1 MGEALNGL
9 KRTMM
14 CGEPREINVGEKI
27 TLMGWVQ
34 RNRKLGGL
42 QFIDLRDRT
51 GIMQIVF
58 GEEINAESFEKAK
71 AVRPEYCIAVTGEVV
86 LREAPN
92 TAMETGMVELKCESI
107 KVLSES
113 ETPPIYIKEG
123 LDAAENIR
131 LKYRYLDLRRP
142 DMQKIFMIRNRATK
156 AVRDYL
162 DNNGFLEVETP
173 ILNKSTP
180 EGARDYLVPSRNYPG
195 MFYALPQSPQIFKQ
209 LLMVSGFDK
218 YYQVA
223 KCFRDEDLR
232 ANRQPEFTQI
242 DLEMSFVEQDDV
254 MALNEGLIAHVFK
267 EVLGHEVKLP
277 IKRMPFKEAM
287 EKYGSDKPDLRFGM
301 EITDITDCVKGMDF
315 VVFKSALEMGG
326 SVRALCL
333 KGGADLGR
341 KPLDKLVDFVKGYK
355 AKGLAW
361 IQLKEDGIKSS
372 IAKFLA
378 DDVTENIIKTM
389 GAEIGDAIL
398 IVADKNSVV
407 FQSLGALRLELAKQF
422 DLIKDKEE
430 FNFTWITEFP
440 LFEYNEEENR
450 YHAAHHPFTAPM
462 DEDLDMIETNPGAV
476 RSKAYDLVLN
486 GEELGGG
493 SIRIHDSE
501 LQTRMFKALG
511 FTEESAYER
520 FGFLIDAF
528 KFGPPPMDEDLD
540 MIETNPGAVRSKA
553 YDLVLNGEEL
563 GGGSIRIHDSELQT
577 RMFKA
582 LGFTEESA
590 YERFGFLIDAFKFGP
605 PPHGGLAFGLDRMI
619 MFLAGTENI
628 KDVIAFPKN
637 QNAYCYLSE
646 APNVV
651 DQKQIDELG
660 LIIKST
666 DKE

>member
-1 MGEALNGL
+1 MGEALGGL
-9 KRTMM
+9 KRTLM
-14 CGEPREINVGEKI
+14 CGEVRESNVSQKI

-58 GEEINAESFEKAK
+58 GEEINAEAFEKAK
-71 AVRPEYCIAVTGEVV
+71 DVRPEYCIAVTGEVV

-92 TAMETGMVELKCESI
+92 NNMPTGLVELKCEELKI
-107 KVLSES
+107 LSES
-113 ETPPIYIKEG
+113 DTPPIYIKEG

-142 DMQKIFMIRNRATK
+142 DMQRIFMIRSK
-156 AVRDYL
+156 VSKSVRDYL
-162 DNNGFLEVETP
+162 DANNFLEVETP
-173 ILNKSTP
+173 ILTKSTP

-209 LLMVSGFDK
+209 LLMVSGFDR
-218 YYQVA
+218 YYQIA

-242 DLEMSFVEQDDV
+242 DLEMSFVEEEDV
-254 MALNEGLIAHVFK
+254 IKMNEGLVAHVFK
-267 EVLGHEVKLP
+267 EVAGVDVKLP
-277 IKRMPFKEAM
+277 IKRMTFKDAM

-301 EITDITDCVKGMDF
+301 EITNITEDVKDMDF
-315 VVFKSALEMGG
+315 VVFKSALENGG

-333 KGGADLGR
+333 KGGASLGR
-341 KPLDKLVDFVKGYK
+341 KPIDKLGEFVKTYK

-361 IQLKEDGIKSS
+361 IQIKEDGVKSS
-372 IAKFLA
+372 IAKFLT
-378 DDVTENIIKTM
+378 DDVTNSIIKTM
-389 GAEIGDAIL
+389 NAEVGDAIF

-422 DLIKDKEE
+422 DLIKDKNE

-440 LFEYNEEENR
+440 LFEYSEEDGR
-450 YHAAHHPFTAPM
+450 YYAAHHPFTSPM
-462 DEDLDMIETNPGAV
+462 DEDLDMIESNPGEV

-493 SIRIHDSE
+493 SIRIHDSK
-501 LQTRMFKALG
+501 LQQRMFKALG
-511 FTEESAYER
+511 FTEESA
-520 FGFLIDAF
+520 
-528 KFGPPPMDEDLD
+528 
-540 MIETNPGAVRSKA
+540 
-553 YDLVLNGEEL
+553 
-563 GGGSIRIHDSELQT
+563 Q
-577 RMFKA
+577 
-582 LGFTEESA
+582 
-590 YERFGFLIDAFKFGP
+590 ERFGFLIDAFKFGP

-646 APNVV
+646 APNIV
-651 DQKQIDELG
+651 DENQLEDLG
-660 LIIKST
+660 ISINKT
-666 DKE
+666 ED

>member
-9 KRTMM
+9 KRSLM
-14 CGEPREINVGEKI
+14 CGEPRETNIGQKV

-71 AVRPEYCIAVTGEVV
+71 AVRPEYCIAVTGEIVK
-86 LREAPN
+86 RQSPN
-92 TAMETGMVELKCESI
+92 ENMATGMVELMCESI

-113 ETPPIYIKEG
+113 ETPPIYIKED

-142 DMQKIFMIRNRATK
+142 DMQRIFMIRSKAAM
-156 AVRDYL
+156 AVRNYL
-162 DNNGFLEVETP
+162 SDNGFLEVETP
-173 ILNKSTP
+173 ILTKSTP

-209 LLMVSGFDK
+209 LLMVSGFDR
-218 YYQVA
+218 YFQIA

-254 MALNEGLIAHVFK
+254 MAMNEGLVAHVFK
-267 EVLGHEVKLP
+267 EVLGHEIKLP
-277 IKRMPFKEAM
+277 IRRMPFKEAM

-301 EITDITDCVKGMDF
+301 EITDITEAVKDMDF
-315 VVFKSALEMGG
+315 VVFKSAIENGG

-341 KPLDKLVDFVKGYK
+341 KQLDKLVDFVKTYK

-361 IQLKEDGIKSS
+361 IQLKEDGNKSS
-372 IAKFLA
+372 IAKFLT
-378 DDVTENIIKTM
+378 DEVTENIVKTM
-389 GAEIGDAIL
+389 GAENGDAIL
-398 IVADKNSVV
+398 MVSDKNSVV

-422 DLIKDKEE
+422 DLIKDKSE
-430 FNFTWITEFP
+430 FNFCWITEFP
-440 LFEYNEEENR
+440 LFEYDEEEGR
-450 YHAAHHPFTAPM
+450 YFAAHHPFTAPM
-462 DEDLDMIETNPGAV
+462 DEDLDMLESNPGAV

-493 SIRIHDSE
+493 SIRIHDSN

-511 FTEESAYER
+511 FTEESA
-520 FGFLIDAF
+520 
-528 KFGPPPMDEDLD
+528 
-540 MIETNPGAVRSKA
+540 
-553 YDLVLNGEEL
+553 
-563 GGGSIRIHDSELQT
+563 Q
-577 RMFKA
+577 
-582 LGFTEESA
+582 
-590 YERFGFLIDAFKFGP
+590 ERFGFLIDAFKFGP
-605 PPHGGLAFGLDRMI
+605 PPHGGLAFGLDRMV
-619 MFLAGTENI
+619 MFLSGTDNI
-628 KDVIAFPKN
+628 KDVVAFPKN

-651 DQKQIDELG
+651 DQKQLDELG
-660 LIIKST
+660 IAKV
-666 DKE
+666 DKAE

>member
-1 MGEALNGL
+1 MGEAINGL

-14 CGEPREINVGEKI
+14 CGEVREANVGQRI

-42 QFIDLRDRT
+42 QFIDLRDRA

-58 GEEINAESFEKAK
+58 GEEINKEAFEKAK
-71 AVRPEYCIAVTGEVV
+71 SVRPEYCIAVTGEVV

-92 TAMETGMVELKCESI
+92 TNMETGLVELKCESI
-107 KVLSES
+107 KIFSES
-113 ETPPIYIKEG
+113 ETPPIYIKED
-123 LDAAENIR
+123 LDAAESIR

-142 DMQKIFMIRNRATK
+142 DMQRIFMIRNRVSK
-156 AVRDYL
+156 SVRDYL
-162 DNNGFLEVETP
+162 DNNAFLEIETP
-173 ILNKSTP
+173 ILTKSTP

-209 LLMVSGFDK
+209 LLMVSGFDR
-218 YYQVA
+218 YYQIV

-254 MALNEGLIAHVFK
+254 MAMNEGLIAHVFK
-267 EVLGHEVKLP
+267 EVAGVDIKLP
-277 IKRMPFKEAM
+277 IKRLKFKDAM
-287 EKYGSDKPDLRFGM
+287 EKYGSDKPDVRFGM
-301 EITDITDCVKGMDF
+301 EITDLTEAVKGMDF
-315 VVFKSALEMGG
+315 VVFNQAIENGG

-333 KGGADLGR
+333 KGGADIGR
-341 KPLDKLVDFVKGYK
+341 KPIDKLGEFVKTYK

-361 IQLKEDGIKSS
+361 IQIKEDGIKSS
-372 IAKFLA
+372 IAKFLT
-378 DDVTENIIKTM
+378 DEVTENIIKTM
-389 GAEIGDAIL
+389 GAEVGDAIF

-422 DLIKDKEE
+422 DLIKDKNE

-440 LFEYNEEENR
+440 LLEYDEEEER
-450 YHAAHHPFTAPM
+450 YSAAHHPFTAPM
-462 DEDLDMIETNPGAV
+462 DEDLDMLETNPGAV
-476 RSKAYDLVLN
+476 RAKAYDLVLN

-493 SIRIHDSE
+493 SIRIHDSK

-511 FTEESAYER
+511 FTEESA
-520 FGFLIDAF
+520 
-528 KFGPPPMDEDLD
+528 
-540 MIETNPGAVRSKA
+540 
-553 YDLVLNGEEL
+553 
-563 GGGSIRIHDSELQT
+563 H
-577 RMFKA
+577 
-582 LGFTEESA
+582 
-590 YERFGFLIDAFKFGP
+590 ERFGFLIDAFKFGP

-646 APNVV
+646 APNIA
-651 DQKQIDELG
+651 DEKQLGELG
-660 LIIKST
+660 IELAK
-666 DKE
+666 KED

>member
-1 MGEALNGL
+1 MGEALSGL
-9 KRTMM
+9 KRSLM
-14 CGEPREINVGEKI
+14 CGEVRESNVSQKI
-27 TLMGWVQ
+27 TLMVWVQ

-58 GEEINAESFEKAK
+58 GEEINAEAFEKAK
-71 AVRPEYCIAVTGEVV
+71 DVRPEYCIAVTGEVV

-92 TAMETGMVELKCESI
+92 HNMPTGLVELKCESL

-142 DMQKIFMIRNRATK
+142 DMQRIFMIRSKISK

-162 DNNGFLEVETP
+162 DANNFLEVETP
-173 ILNKSTP
+173 ILTKSTP

-209 LLMVSGFDK
+209 LLMVSGFDR
-218 YYQVA
+218 YYQIA

-254 MALNEGLIAHVFK
+254 MKMNEGVIAHVFK
-267 EVLGHEVKLP
+267 EVAGVDVKLP
-277 IKRMPFKEAM
+277 IKRMTFKDAM

-301 EITDITDCVKGMDF
+301 EITNITEDVKDMDF
-315 VVFKSALEMGG
+315 VVFKSAIEAGG

-341 KPLDKLVDFVKGYK
+341 KPIDKLGEFVKTYK

-361 IQLKEDGIKSS
+361 IQIKEDGIKSS
-372 IAKFLA
+372 IAKFLT
-378 DDVTENIIKTM
+378 DDVTNSIIKTM
-389 GAEIGDAIL
+389 NAEVGDAIF

-422 DLIKDKEE
+422 DLIKDKNE

-440 LFEYNEEENR
+440 LFEYSEEDGR
-450 YHAAHHPFTAPM
+450 YYAAHHPFTSPM
-462 DEDLDMIETNPGAV
+462 DEDLDMIESNPGEV

-493 SIRIHDSE
+493 SIRIHDSK
-501 LQTRMFKALG
+501 LQQRMFKALG
-511 FTEESAYER
+511 FTEESA
-520 FGFLIDAF
+520 
-528 KFGPPPMDEDLD
+528 
-540 MIETNPGAVRSKA
+540 
-553 YDLVLNGEEL
+553 
-563 GGGSIRIHDSELQT
+563 Q
-577 RMFKA
+577 
-582 LGFTEESA
+582 
-590 YERFGFLIDAFKFGP
+590 ERFGFLIDAFKFGP
-605 PPHGGLAFGLDRMI
+605 PPHGGLAFGLDRMV

-646 APNVV
+646 APNIV
-651 DQKQIDELG
+651 DEKQLDDLG
-660 LIIKST
+660 ISINK
-666 DKE
+666 KEEQ

>member
-1 MGEALNGL
+1 MGEALGGL
-9 KRTMM
+9 KRTLM
-14 CGEPREINVGEKI
+14 CGEVRESNVSQKI

-58 GEEINAESFEKAK
+58 GEEINAEAFEKAK
-71 AVRPEYCIAVTGEVV
+71 DVRPEYCIAVTGEVV

-92 TAMETGMVELKCESI
+92 HNMPTGLVELKCESLKI
-107 KVLSES
+107 LSES

-142 DMQKIFMIRNRATK
+142 DMQRIFMIRSKASK

-162 DNNGFLEVETP
+162 DANNFLEVETP
-173 ILNKSTP
+173 MLTKSTP

-209 LLMVSGFDK
+209 LLMVSGFDR
-218 YYQVA
+218 YYQIV

-242 DLEMSFVEQDDV
+242 DLEMSFVEEEDV
-254 MALNEGLIAHVFK
+254 IKMNEGLIAHVFK
-267 EVLGHEVKLP
+267 EVAGVDVKLP
-277 IKRMPFKEAM
+277 IKRMTFKDAM

-301 EITDITDCVKGMDF
+301 EITNITEDVKDMDF
-315 VVFKSALEMGG
+315 VVFKSAIENGG

-333 KGGADLGR
+333 KGGASLGR
-341 KPLDKLVDFVKGYK
+341 KPIDKLGEFVKTYK

-361 IQLKEDGIKSS
+361 IQIKEDGIKSS
-372 IAKFLA
+372 IAKFLT
-378 DDVTENIIKTM
+378 DDVTNSIVKTM
-389 GAEIGDAIL
+389 NAEVGDAIF

-422 DLIKDKEE
+422 DLIKDKNE

-440 LFEYNEEENR
+440 LFEYSEEDGR
-450 YHAAHHPFTAPM
+450 YYAAHHPFTSPM
-462 DEDLDMIETNPGAV
+462 DEDIDMLESNPGEV
-476 RSKAYDLVLN
+476 RAKAYDLVLN

-493 SIRIHDSE
+493 SIRIHDSN
-501 LQTRMFKALG
+501 LQSKMFKVLG
-511 FTEESAYER
+511 FTEESA
-520 FGFLIDAF
+520 
-528 KFGPPPMDEDLD
+528 
-540 MIETNPGAVRSKA
+540 
-553 YDLVLNGEEL
+553 
-563 GGGSIRIHDSELQT
+563 Q
-577 RMFKA
+577 
-582 LGFTEESA
+582 
-590 YERFGFLIDAFKFGP
+590 ERFGFLIDAFKFGP

-646 APNVV
+646 APNIV
-651 DQKQIDELG
+651 DENQLEDLG
-660 LIIKST
+660 ISIVKT
-666 DKE
+666 EE

>member
-1 MGEALNGL
+1 MGEALSGL
-9 KRTMM
+9 KRSLM
-14 CGEPREINVGEKI
+14 CGEVRENNVSQKI

-58 GEEINAESFEKAK
+58 GEEISAEAFEKAK
-71 AVRPEYCIAVTGEVV
+71 DVRPEYCIAVTGEVV

-92 TAMETGMVELKCESI
+92 HNMPTGLVELKCESL

-142 DMQKIFMIRNRATK
+142 DMQKIFMVRSK
-156 AVRDYL
+156 VSKSVRDYL
-162 DNNGFLEVETP
+162 DANNFLEVETP
-173 ILNKSTP
+173 ILTKSTP

-209 LLMVSGFDK
+209 LLMVSGFDR
-218 YYQVA
+218 YYQIA

-242 DLEMSFVEQDDV
+242 DLEMSFVEEEDV
-254 MALNEGLIAHVFK
+254 IKMNEGLIAHVFK
-267 EVLGHEVKLP
+267 EVAGVDVKLP
-277 IKRMPFKEAM
+277 IKRMTFKDAM

-301 EITDITDCVKGMDF
+301 EITNITGDVKDMDF
-315 VVFKSALEMGG
+315 VVFKSAIEAGG

-341 KPLDKLVDFVKGYK
+341 KPIDKLGEFVKTYK

-361 IQLKEDGIKSS
+361 IQIKEDGIKSS
-372 IAKFLA
+372 ISKFLT
-378 DDVTENIIKTM
+378 DDVTNSIIKTM
-389 GAEIGDAIL
+389 NAEVGDAIF

-422 DLIKDKEE
+422 DLIKDKNE

-440 LFEYNEEENR
+440 LFEYNEEEGR
-450 YHAAHHPFTAPM
+450 YHAAHHPFTSPM
-462 DEDLDMIETNPGAV
+462 DEDLDMIETNPGEV

-493 SIRIHDSE
+493 SIRIHNSK
-501 LQTRMFKALG
+501 LQQRMFKALG
-511 FTEESAYER
+511 FTEESA
-520 FGFLIDAF
+520 
-528 KFGPPPMDEDLD
+528 
-540 MIETNPGAVRSKA
+540 
-553 YDLVLNGEEL
+553 
-563 GGGSIRIHDSELQT
+563 Q
-577 RMFKA
+577 
-582 LGFTEESA
+582 
-590 YERFGFLIDAFKFGP
+590 ERFGFLIDAFKFGP
-605 PPHGGLAFGLDRMI
+605 PPHGGLAFGLDRMV

-646 APNVV
+646 APNIV
-651 DQKQIDELG
+651 DEKQLDDLG
-660 LIIKST
+660 ISINK
-666 DKE
+666 KEEQ

>member
-180 EGARDYLVPSRNYPG
+180 EGARDYLVPSRVNEG
-195 MFYALPQSPQIFKQ
+195 KFYALPQSPQLFKQ
-209 LLMVSGFDK
+209 LLMVSGMDRYF
-218 YYQVA
+218 QIV

-232 ANRQPEFTQI
+232 ADRQPEFTQI
-242 DLEMSFVEQDDV
+242 DCEMSFVEEEDV
-254 MALNEGLIAHVFK
+254 RAIMEKMIQRIFK
-267 EVLGHEVKLP
+267 EVLNVEVTLP
-277 IKRMPFKEAM
+277 LPVMPYAEAM
-287 EKYGSDKPDLRFGM
+287 ERYGSDKPDTRFGY
-301 EITDITDCVKGMDF
+301 ELTNISDIVANCGFGVFANATKKGM
-315 VVFKSALEMGG
+315 
-326 SVRALCL
+326 SVRGINVEGKAEEFT
-333 KGGADLGR
+333 KKQIG
-341 KPLDKLVDFVKGYK
+341 KLEDHAKTYK

-361 IQLKEDGIKSS
+361 MKVGANREVTSP
-372 IAKFLA
+372 IAKFF
-378 DDVTENIIKTM
+378 TEEEMT
-389 GAEIGDAIL
+389 AIL
-398 IVADKNSVV
+398 DRMNAKEGDLLLFVADKDSVV
-407 FQSLGALRLELAKQF
+407 FDALGQVRLEVARRL
-422 DLIKDKEE
+422 DLLDNSVYKML
-430 FNFTWITEFP
+430 WVTEFP
-440 LFEYNEEENR
+440 LFEEDEETGR
-450 YHAAHHPFTAPM
+450 FIAKHHPFTSPV
-462 DEDLDMIETNPGAV
+462 DEDLDKLESGDKASL
-476 RSKAYDLVLN
+476 RAKAYDIVIN
-486 GEELGGG
+486 GYEVGGG
-493 SIRIHDSE
+493 SVRIFNSDV
-501 LQTRMFKALG
+501 QKRMFSALG
-511 FTEESAYER
+511 LSEEEAYEK
-520 FGFLIDAF
+520 FGFLLDAF
-528 KFGPPPMDEDLD
+528 KYG
-540 MIETNPGAVRSKA
+540 T
-553 YDLVLNGEEL
+553 
-563 GGGSIRIHDSELQT
+563 
-577 RMFKA
+577 
-582 LGFTEESA
+582 
-590 YERFGFLIDAFKFGP
+590 
-605 PPHGGLAFGLDRMI
+605 PPHAGIAFGMDRLIMI
-619 MFLAGTENI
+619 LAGTNNI

-637 QNAYCYLSE
+637 QSAVCPMTNAPAVADEEQLKELSIR
-646 APNVV
+646 V
-651 DQKQIDELG
+651 ELE
-660 LIIKST
+660 

>member
-1 MGEALNGL
+1 MGEALGGL
-9 KRTMM
+9 KRTLM
-14 CGEPREINVGEKI
+14 CGEVRESNVSQKI

-58 GEEINAESFEKAK
+58 GEEINAEAFEKAK
-71 AVRPEYCIAVTGEVV
+71 DVRPEYCIAVTGEVV

-92 TAMETGMVELKCESI
+92 HNMPTGLVELKCESLKI
-107 KVLSES
+107 LSES
-113 ETPPIYIKEG
+113 DTPPIYIKEG
-123 LDAAENIR
+123 LDAAESIR

-142 DMQKIFMIRNRATK
+142 DMQRIFMIRNRISK
-156 AVRDYL
+156 SVRDYL
-162 DNNGFLEVETP
+162 DDNNFLEVETP
-173 ILNKSTP
+173 MLTKSTP

-209 LLMVSGFDK
+209 LLMVSGFDR
-218 YYQVA
+218 YYQIV

-242 DLEMSFVEQDDV
+242 DLEMSFVEQEDV
-254 MALNEGLIAHVFK
+254 IKMNEGLIAHVFK
-267 EVLGHEVKLP
+267 EVAGVDVKLP
-277 IKRMPFKEAM
+277 IKRMTFKDAM

-301 EITDITDCVKGMDF
+301 EITNITEDVKDMDF
-315 VVFKSALEMGG
+315 VVFKSAIEAGG

-341 KPLDKLVDFVKGYK
+341 KPIDKLGEFVKTYK

-361 IQLKEDGIKSS
+361 IQLKEDGVKSS
-372 IAKFLA
+372 ISKFLT
-378 DDVTENIIKTM
+378 DDVTNSIVKTM
-389 GAEIGDAIL
+389 GAEVGDAIF
-398 IVADKNSVV
+398 IVSDKNSVV

-422 DLIKDKEE
+422 DLIKDKNE

-440 LFEYNEEENR
+440 LFEYDEEEGR
-450 YHAAHHPFTAPM
+450 YHAAHHPFTSPM
-462 DEDLDMIETNPGAV
+462 DEDLDMLETNPGEV

-493 SIRIHDSE
+493 SIRIHDSK
-501 LQTRMFKALG
+501 LQQRMFKALG
-511 FTEESAYER
+511 FTEESA
-520 FGFLIDAF
+520 
-528 KFGPPPMDEDLD
+528 
-540 MIETNPGAVRSKA
+540 
-553 YDLVLNGEEL
+553 
-563 GGGSIRIHDSELQT
+563 Q
-577 RMFKA
+577 
-582 LGFTEESA
+582 
-590 YERFGFLIDAFKFGP
+590 ERFGFLIDAFKFGP
-605 PPHGGLAFGLDRMI
+605 PPHGGLAFGLDRMV

-646 APNVV
+646 APNIA
-651 DQKQIDELG
+651 DEKQLQELG
-660 LIIKST
+660 ISINV
-666 DKE
+666 KED